1 MMRIV
6 IIGAGECGVRAAL
19 ALREQ
24 GFDGSIDLVHGE
36 AIMPYERPPLSKPG
50 ESGLIAKPISG
61 SDSLSDKSIQIHR
74 GVVANEINRAA
85 QSVALSNGLVLLYDQ
100 LLIATGAQPRKLTV
114 NGSDVPNA
122 HYLRNFEDAQA
133 IHQSLLPGKCLTIIG
148 GGFIGLELA
157 AFAARVGVLVTVL
170 EAGPRLLGRA
180 VPAEIASVIEAR
192 HRAEGVDVRCGVSI
206 FAIDQSGTI
215 TLGDG
220 SMLDS
225 DMIVAGVGSLPNTA
239 LAEKAGLLLDN
250 GISVDETLRTS
261 DPLIFS
267 AGDCCSF
274 PHALYGGNRI
284 RIESWRAA
292 QEQGDH
298 VARAMLG
305 STEPY
310 SAVPWFWSDQYDLTL
325 QIAGLSG
332 NATTTIRRTMGE
344 QNFILFHLDTEGH
357 LMAASGIGVG
367 NSIARDIRLAEML
380 IAKRAHPDPLLLA
393 DPEAKLKSLLSAA

>member
-1 MMRIV
+1 MTRFV

-36 AIMPYERPPLSKPG
+36 AVMPYERPPLSKPG
-50 ESGLIAKPISG
+50 ESSLIAKPISG
-61 SDSLSDKSIQIHR
+61 SHNLNVKSIQLHM
-74 GVVANEINRAA
+74 GVAANKINRAT
-85 QSVALSNGLVLLYDQ
+85 QSVALSDGMVLPYDQ
-100 LLIATGAQPRKLTV
+100 LLIATGAQPRKLTLH
-114 NGSDVPNA
+114 GSDIPNIR
-122 HYLRNFEDAQA
+122 YLRTFEDAQA
-133 IHQSLLPGKCLTIIG
+133 IHQSLLLGKRLTIIG

-157 AFAARVGVLVTVL
+157 AFAARAGVLVTVL

-180 VPAEIASVIEAR
+180 VPAEIASIIEAR
-192 HRAEGVDVRCGVSI
+192 HRAERVDLRYGVSI
-206 FAIDQSGTI
+206 VAIDQFGTI

-220 SMLDS
+220 RM
-225 DMIVAGVGSLPNTA
+225 
-239 LAEKAGLLLDN
+239 DN
-250 GISVDETLRTS
+250 GISVNETLRTS
-261 DPLIFS
+261 DPLIFA

-274 PHALYGGNRI
+274 PHALYGGMRI

-298 VARAMLG
+298 VARSMLG

-332 NATTTIRRTMGE
+332 NATVTIRRTLGE
-344 QNFILFHLDTEGH
+344 HNFILFHLDTEGR
-357 LMAASGIGVG
+357 LLAASGIGLG

-380 IAKRAHPDPLLLA
+380 IAKRAHPDPSLLA
-393 DPEAKLKSLLSAA
+393 DPDAKLKALLSAG

>member
-1 MMRIV
+1 MTRFV

-36 AIMPYERPPLSKPG
+36 AVMPYERPPLSKPG
-50 ESGLIAKPISG
+50 ESSLIAKPISG
-61 SDSLSDKSIQIHR
+61 SHNLNDKSIQLHM
-74 GVVANEINRAA
+74 GVAANTINRAA
-85 QSVALSNGLVLLYDQ
+85 QSVALSDGMVLPYDQ
-100 LLIATGAQPRKLTV
+100 LLIATGAQPRKLTL

-122 HYLRNFEDAQA
+122 RYMRTFEDAQA
-133 IHQSLLPGKCLTIIG
+133 IHQSLLRGKRLTMIG
-148 GGFIGLELA
+148 GGFIGLEFA
-157 AFAARVGVLVTVL
+157 AFAARAGVLVTVL

-192 HRAEGVDVRCGVSI
+192 HRTEGVDVQCGVSI
-206 FAIDQSGTI
+206 VAIDQFGTI

-220 SMLDS
+220 RMFAS
-225 DMIVAGVGSLPNTA
+225 DIIVAGVGSLPNTA
-239 LAEKAGLLLDN
+239 LAKEAGLLLDN
-250 GISVDETLRTS
+250 GISVNETLRTS
-261 DPLIFS
+261 DPLIFA

-274 PHALYGGNRI
+274 PHALYGGMRI

-298 VARAMLG
+298 VARSMLG

-310 SAVPWFWSDQYDLTL
+310 RAVPWFWSDQYDLTL
-325 QIAGLSG
+325 QIAGLTG
-332 NATTTIRRTMGE
+332 NATVTIRRTLGE
-344 QNFILFHLDTEGH
+344 HNFILFHLDTEGR
-357 LMAASGIGVG
+357 LLAASGIGLG

-380 IAKRAHPDPLLLA
+380 IAKSAHPDPSLLA
-393 DPEAKLKSLLSAA
+393 DPEAKLKALLSAG

>member
-1 MMRIV
+1 MTRFV

-36 AIMPYERPPLSKPG
+36 AVMPYERPPLSKPG
-50 ESGLIAKPISG
+50 ESSLIAKPISG
-61 SDSLSDKSIQIHR
+61 SHNLNVKSIQLHM
-74 GVVANEINRAA
+74 GVAANKINRAT
-85 QSVALSNGLVLLYDQ
+85 QSVALSDGMVLPYDQ
-100 LLIATGAQPRKLTV
+100 LLIATGAQPRKLTLH
-114 NGSDVPNA
+114 GSDIPNIR
-122 HYLRNFEDAQA
+122 YLRTFEDAQA
-133 IHQSLLPGKCLTIIG
+133 IHQSLLLGKRLTIIG

-157 AFAARVGVLVTVL
+157 AFAARAGVLVTVL

-180 VPAEIASVIEAR
+180 VPAEIASIIEAR
-192 HRAEGVDVRCGVSI
+192 HRAERVDLRYGVSI
-206 FAIDQSGTI
+206 VAIDQFGTI

-220 SMLDS
+220 RMLAS

-239 LAEKAGLLLDN
+239 LAEEAGLSLDN
-250 GISVDETLRTS
+250 GISVNETLRTS
-261 DPLIFS
+261 DPLIFA

-274 PHALYGGNRI
+274 PHALYGGMRI

-298 VARAMLG
+298 VARSMLG

-332 NATTTIRRTMGE
+332 NATVTIRRTLGE
-344 QNFILFHLDTEGH
+344 HNFILFHLDTEGR
-357 LMAASGIGVG
+357 LLAASGIGLG

-380 IAKRAHPDPLLLA
+380 IAKRAHPDPSLLA
-393 DPEAKLKSLLSAA
+393 DPDAKLKALLSAG

>member
-24 GFDGSIDLVHGE
+24 GFDGSIELVHGE

-50 ESGLIAKPISG
+50 ESSLIAKPISG
-61 SDSLSDKSIQIHR
+61 SHNLNDKSIQLHM
-74 GVVANEINRAA
+74 GVAANTINRAA
-85 QSVALSNGLVLLYDQ
+85 QSVALSDGMVLPYDQ
-100 LLIATGAQPRKLTV
+100 LLIATGAQPRKLTL

-122 HYLRNFEDAQA
+122 RYMRTFEDAQA
-133 IHQSLLPGKCLTIIG
+133 IHQSLLRGKRLTMIG
-148 GGFIGLELA
+148 GGFIGLEFA
-157 AFAARVGVLVTVL
+157 AFAARAGVLVTVL

-192 HRAEGVDVRCGVSI
+192 HRTEGVDVQCGVSI
-206 FAIDQSGTI
+206 VAIDQFGTI

-220 SMLDS
+220 RMFAS
-225 DMIVAGVGSLPNTA
+225 DIIVAGVGSLPNTA
-239 LAEKAGLLLDN
+239 LAEEAGLSLDN
-250 GISVDETLRTS
+250 GISVNETLRTS
-261 DPLIFS
+261 DPLIFA

-274 PHALYGGNRI
+274 PHALYGGMRI

-298 VARAMLG
+298 VARSMLG

-332 NATTTIRRTMGE
+332 NATVTIRRTLGE
-344 QNFILFHLDTEGH
+344 HNFILFHLDTEGR
-357 LMAASGIGVG
+357 LLAASGIGLG

-380 IAKRAHPDPLLLA
+380 IAKRAHPDPSLLA
-393 DPEAKLKSLLSAA
+393 DPEAKLKALLSAG